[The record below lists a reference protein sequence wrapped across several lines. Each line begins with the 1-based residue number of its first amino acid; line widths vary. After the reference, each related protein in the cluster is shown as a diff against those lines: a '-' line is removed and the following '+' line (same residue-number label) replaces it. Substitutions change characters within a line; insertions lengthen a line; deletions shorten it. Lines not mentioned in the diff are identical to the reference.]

1 MYTNRLQIL
10 SSKRKDQQSQINMI
24 ANEIEEVNKQVAELY
39 EKVKNQESM
48 IEGRMHQMFGSETEG
63 VSLFNTYSQIKR
75 VSIVEM
81 GLMIVI

>member
-1 MYTNRLQIL
+1 
-10 SSKRKDQQSQINMI
+10 MI
-24 ANEIEEVNKQVAELY
+24 ANEIEEVNKEIAALY

-75 VSIVEM
+75 VLIVWM
-81 GLMIVI
+81 VLRIAV